1 MMKLK
6 INKTYTKKSQ
16 YQKLKIKIKENEVE
30 LPTTKMGEPVTF
42 QGGERGKKKSTND
55 KLNN

>member
-1 MMKLK
+1 MKLK

-30 LPTTKMGEPVTF
+30 LPTTKKGEPVIF
-42 QGGERGKKKSTND
+42 
-55 KLNN
+55 